1 MTNPL
6 FDKYHMICKK
16 GCFQLKIKTDS
27 RKVLPGDTFI
37 ALKGIK
43 TDGHKYVKE
52 AIKNGASLVIVER

>member
-1 MTNPL
+1 M
-6 FDKYHMICKK
+6 
-16 GCFQLKIKTDS
+16 KIKTDS

-52 AIKNGASLVIVER
+52 AIKNGASLVIVERGNYDVDTLINWYNRN